1 MLWAAVLALSACGGG
16 GDPGSSGESHPST
29 PTYSAEPVSVGD
41 YFTHRL
47 TAKQPGYSA
56 EPSYSTSTVREAR
69 GGSVF
74 VDVGSASLRADS
86 HYDSERR
93 LVKTTYP
100 EDGGECVTTYSPAR
114 VLTLPKRVTVGMSW
128 EQNSVAKTV
137 CPNRTVE
144 STFVKKT
151 NAEALESI
159 TLPIGTFTAIRT
171 VSSMVVEAATRS
183 VKADVTCWVDPVLG
197 VDLKCSAT
205 RTTTIKSNGSVTK
218 GTYETELVAYASA
231 KAGRRFD
238 SLSRFAGTW
247 SGVSRVSGNVD
258 ISCKV
263 KVAVDGKFTADC
275 PGWGDKNGSVGQD
288 GAIEFWVGSI
298 LHLTDFV
305 GKLESPYQAS
315 GTVTMD
321 NSFGAPRK
329 GAWILTHD

>member
-16 GDPGSSGESHPST
+16 GDAGSSGENHPTT

-41 YFTHRL
+41 YFTHRS
-47 TAKQPGYSA
+47 TTKQSGYSA
-56 EPSYSTSTVREAR
+56 EPSYATSTVREAR

-74 VDVGSASLRADS
+74 VEVGSSFLRADQ
-86 HYDSERR
+86 HYDAERR
-93 LVKTTYP
+93 LAKTTYP
-100 EDGGECVTTYSPAR
+100 EDGGECVTTYLPAR
-114 VLTLPKRVTVGMSW
+114 IQALPKRVTVGMSW

-137 CPNRTVE
+137 CPNRSAE

-151 NAEALESI
+151 IAEALESI

-171 VSSMVVEAATRS
+171 VSSIVSESATRS
-183 VKADVTCWVDPVLG
+183 LKTDVTCWVDPALG

-205 RTTTIKSNGSVTK
+205 RTTTNKSNGSVTK

-238 SLSRFAGTW
+238 SVSRFAGTW
-247 SGVSRVSGNVD
+247 SGVSRVSGDVD

-263 KVAVDGKFTADC
+263 KVAIDGKFTADC
-275 PGWGDKNGSVGQD
+275 PGWGDKDGTVGQD
-288 GAIEFWVGSI
+288 GAIKFWVGSI
-298 LHLTDFV
+298 LYLTDFV

-321 NSFGAPRK
+321 NRFGAPRK
-329 GAWILTHD
+329 GAWVLTHD